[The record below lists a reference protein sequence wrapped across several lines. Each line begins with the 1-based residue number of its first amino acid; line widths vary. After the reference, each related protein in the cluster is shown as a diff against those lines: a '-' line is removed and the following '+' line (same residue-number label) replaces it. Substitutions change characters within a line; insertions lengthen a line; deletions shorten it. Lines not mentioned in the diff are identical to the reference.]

1 MLNAGILE
9 YLLNGGAVLVDSQ
22 GWSERSERNPW
33 FGHGLGLK
41 SRGAT
46 ALLGTTANAIALR
59 LLELMRITDQGFAP
73 LAFKFHRS
81 AIIRNYKNGVTKRN
95 KTTHSKIHVNAKFLT
110 ALSQIF
116 NSSNSC
122 FLSDF
127 NKLQ

>member
-46 ALLGTTANAIALR
+46 ALLGTTANAIAPR

-81 AIIRNYKNGVTKRN
+81 AIIRNYKEKPPRMDTHFKLGYEETPSITFNGGP
-95 KTTHSKIHVNAKFLT
+95 
-110 ALSQIF
+110 SQ
-116 NSSNSC
+116 
-122 FLSDF
+122 
-127 NKLQ
+127 